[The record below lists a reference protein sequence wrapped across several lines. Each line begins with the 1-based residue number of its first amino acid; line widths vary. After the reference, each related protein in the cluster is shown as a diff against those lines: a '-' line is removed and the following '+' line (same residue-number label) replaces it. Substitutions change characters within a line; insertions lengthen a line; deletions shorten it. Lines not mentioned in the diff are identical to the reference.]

1 MAVTSRAIA
10 IVTPAPRGSR
20 TGNRVTALR
29 WAGLLR
35 QLGWR
40 PFVCTEWAGQPA
52 RAMLAVHAR
61 KSAPSIAAFAA
72 AQPHLPIAVLLAGT
86 DIYPTVGED
95 PALHRSLGLAHVLIA
110 LQSQAAAALPAQWR
124 GKVRVVPQSATA
136 PPPGPKAT
144 TFQACVLAH
153 LRQVKDPLLAAAAV
167 RLLPPDVPCRVV
179 LAGGVLEAPFAA
191 AATAARSD
199 RFAWIGE
206 QSRSRARALLRTSH
220 LCLVT
225 SRDEGGANVISEAI
239 AAGTPV
245 LATAVPGNTGIL
257 GHDWPGLFP
266 PGDAHALAALLVR
279 AATDADFMTELQH
292 RTEQLQGMVSP
303 ARERAALAALMAELG
318 VRAE

>member
-1 MAVTSRAIA
+1 MISEGKAKI
-10 IVTPAPRGSR
+10 
-20 TGNRVTALR
+20 
-29 WAGLLR
+29 
-35 QLGWR
+35 
-40 PFVCTEWAGQPA
+40 
-52 RAMLAVHAR
+52 
-61 KSAPSIAAFAA
+61 
-72 AQPHLPIAVLLAGT
+72 
-86 DIYPTVGED
+86 
-95 PALHRSLGLAHVLIA
+95 RSLARMMISS
-110 LQSQAAAALPAQWR
+110 SQLPLR
-124 GKVRVVPQSATA
+124 
-136 PPPGPKAT
+136 T

-153 LRQVKDPLLAAAAV
+153 LRQLKDPLLAAAAV

-206 QSRSRARALLRTSH
+206 QSRSRARALLRASH

-279 AATDADFMTELQH
+279 AATDADFMTELEH

-303 ARERAALAALMAELG
+303 ARERAALAALMAELD